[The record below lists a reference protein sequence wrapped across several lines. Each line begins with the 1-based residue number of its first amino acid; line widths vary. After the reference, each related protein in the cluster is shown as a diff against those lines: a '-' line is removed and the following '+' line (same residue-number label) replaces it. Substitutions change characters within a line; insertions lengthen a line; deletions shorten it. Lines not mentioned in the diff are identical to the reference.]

1 MWFIAVRNELYHYI
15 SVHFFGLCKYFK
27 WHAMCFY
34 SYLGWKKDNRMII
47 PKVKESYNFRKPI
60 NANRWTWKFND
71 NKMTFI
77 LSNRRWMTQFNIRLP
92 KADQGERWK
101 DTVQSSRWIGSV
113 VQFYAW
119 FKFYFPLI
127 QNHYHTLQYPK
138 KKKKKVKFEPRTKS
152 NHDIGATTKPNRN
165 KQFCP
170 WIEECN
176 SHLKINE
183 KKISSVAQH
192 GKLHYP
198 WKKIYTK
205 KENGGIKKNIWSQNI

>member
-1 MWFIAVRNELYHYI
+1 MQIAERENSMTIKWHLFCQTVAGWRNSISGYRKLIKVKGERI
-15 SVHFFGLCKYFK
+15 QFTVSVH
-27 WHAMCFY
+27 
-34 SYLGWKKDNRMII
+34 
-47 PKVKESYNFRKPI
+47 
-60 NANRWTWKFND
+60 
-71 NKMTFI
+71 
-77 LSNRRWMTQFNIRLP
+77 
-92 KADQGERWK
+92 
-101 DTVQSSRWIGSV
+101 SSRWIGSV

-170 WIEECN
+170 WIEECS